1 MTQFFDAFIAFL
13 STYFNIPIVI
23 FTAFLAL
30 FGISG
35 CSYKEGTGG
44 IFDKS
49 EPQKKL
55 SAAYNPWSQ
64 TMDWSFFSNDGT
76 GLTATRLYAKSGD
89 KEFEATDVV
98 ISDKSVDNRN
108 ADAVTLGVQWSG
120 ASQLATAHWN
130 GAIGLATAIAP
141 ALTEAIKSD
150 PTLLEKPSILRAVV
164 ESLAKDAVA
173 NGIMPTP

>member
-1 MTQFFDAFIAFL
+1 MRFFL
-13 STYFNIPIVI
+13 
-23 FTAFLAL
+23 LAMAIL
-30 FGISG
+30 VGSG

-55 SAAYNPWSQ
+55 SAQYNPWSQ

-76 GLTATRLYAKSGD
+76 GLTAKRLYAKSGD

-98 ISDKSVDNRN
+98 ISDKSIENRN
-108 ADAVTLGVQWSG
+108 ADAATLGVQWSG

-130 GAIGLATAIAP
+130 GAIGLAAAIAP
-141 ALTEAIKSD
+141 ALTEWVKAHPASAQNPD
-150 PTLLEKPSILRAVV
+150 ILRGVV
-164 ESLAKDAVA
+164 ESLAKDVVTK
-173 NGIMPTP
+173 GITPTP

>member
-1 MTQFFDAFIAFL
+1 MTSLQQIISTIAAFPVQIAFAIL
-13 STYFNIPIVI
+13 LF
-23 FTAFLAL
+23 L
-30 FGISG
+30 FGSSG

-76 GLTATRLYAKSGD
+76 GLTASKLYAKSGD
-89 KEFEATDVV
+89 KEFEALDVV
-98 ISDKSVDNRN
+98 IADKSVETRT
-108 ADAVTLGVQWSG
+108 ADAATLGVQWSG

-141 ALTEAIKSD
+141 TLTEWVKAHPQSAKNPD
-150 PTLLEKPSILRAVV
+150 ILRGVV
-164 ESLAKDAVA
+164 ESMAKDAIKV
-173 NGIMPTP
+173 GIMPTP